1 MLVTLDT
8 DQFEISLLN
17 ADAPTNAIS
26 IIDNNNRKVK
36 RDQNKYQR
44 RRKLEIILAIH
55 KSVII
60 KWKTVKNNTKNGE
73 KN

>member
-1 MLVTLDT
+1 
-8 DQFEISLLN
+8 
-17 ADAPTNAIS
+17 
-26 IIDNNNRKVK
+26 
-36 RDQNKYQR
+36 NKYQR